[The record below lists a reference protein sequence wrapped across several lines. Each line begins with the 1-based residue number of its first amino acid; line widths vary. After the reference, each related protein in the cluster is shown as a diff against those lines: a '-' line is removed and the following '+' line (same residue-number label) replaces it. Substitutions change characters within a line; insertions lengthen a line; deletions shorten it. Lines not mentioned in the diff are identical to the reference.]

1 MPCKN
6 HSITEDGMF
15 TAIKNILDS
24 ANLSGEAYF
33 VAESQ
38 GQLNIYR
45 VALEPGAEQK
55 LTLSFSQSLERDVI
69 APNVGQNAL
78 PLVSSLLTRGKQVYE
93 YDHQVINHLPPA
105 LAKMAD
111 VLNFGVNNAPPDF
124 DFAQQNLSTVKGVIY
139 YLCDGQGAGVVVYQ
153 HKYPIALHKKTK
165 LSYFSANGRTLD
177 EVNHDSIDING
188 NVDFFYF
195 SGTYYALNISL
206 LERFYG
212 LEQVINNLAANATPH
227 IIALNILDT
236 TNHQNPLDI
245 FNDMHKN
252 RNFMRRLAITANSP
266 LLQNGTI
273 SIANIQTVIQ
283 NFPILGRN
291 IIINQ
296 AGLIE
301 LTSQKQKMYFIRLL
315 NNEASFS
322 ALNQEPFLA
331 VGKDSAA

>member
-1 MPCKN
+1 
-6 HSITEDGMF
+6 MF
-15 TAIKNILDS
+15 TAIDNILNS
-24 ANLSGEAYF
+24 TQLSGEDYF
-33 VAESQ
+33 VAEHQ
-38 GQLNIYR
+38 GQLDIFR

-55 LTLSFSQSLERDVI
+55 LTQSFSRSLKRDVVD
-69 APNVGQNAL
+69 PNTGQNTL
-78 PLVSSLLTRGKQVYE
+78 PLVSSLLSRDKQVHE
-93 YDHQVINHLPPA
+93 YDHQVINYLPPA

-111 VLNFGVNNAPPDF
+111 VLSFGVNNTPTDF
-124 DFAQQNLSTVKGVIY
+124 DFAQQNLSTVKGIVY
-139 YLCDGQGAGVVVYQ
+139 YLCDGQGNGVVVYQ

-177 EVNHDSIDING
+177 EVTHDSIDING

-195 SGTYYALNISL
+195 DNKYYALNINL
-206 LERFYG
+206 LERAYG

-227 IIALNILDT
+227 IIALNILDVS
-236 TNHQNPLDI
+236 NHPNPADI
-245 FNDMHKN
+245 FNDMHRN
-252 RNFMRRLAITANSP
+252 RNFMRRLATTANSP

-273 SIANIQTVIQ
+273 NIANIQTLIQ

-301 LTSQKQKMYFIRLL
+301 LSSKKQKLYFIRLL
-315 NNEASFS
+315 NNEASFT
-322 ALNQEPFLA
+322 ALNLEPFLA

>member
-1 MPCKN
+1 
-6 HSITEDGMF
+6 MF
-15 TAIKNILDS
+15 TAINSILNS
-24 ANLSGEAYF
+24 ANISGEAYF
-33 VAESQ
+33 VAEVQ
-38 GQLNIYR
+38 GQTKIFR

-55 LTLSFSQSLERDVI
+55 LTLSFSQSLRRDVI
-69 APNVGQNAL
+69 NPNAGQNSM
-78 PLVSSLLTRGKQVYE
+78 PLVSSLLTRDKQVHE

-111 VLNFGVNNAPPDF
+111 VFNFGVNNSPPDF
-124 DFAQQNLSTVKGVIY
+124 DFAQQNLSSVKGIIY

-188 NVDFFYF
+188 SVDFFYF
-195 SGTYYALNISL
+195 NNTYYALNISL
-206 LERFYG
+206 LERVYG

-227 IIALNILDT
+227 IIALNIVDVT
-236 TNHQNPLDI
+236 KFQSPLDI

-252 RNFMRRLAITANSP
+252 RNFMRRLATTANSP
-266 LLQNGTI
+266 LIQNGTI
-273 SIANIQTVIQ
+273 NIANIQTLIQ
-283 NFPILGRN
+283 KFPILGRN
-291 IIINQ
+291 IIFNQ
-296 AGLIE
+296 TGLIE
-301 LTSQKQKMYFIRLL
+301 LSSQKQKLYFIRLL
-315 NNEASFS
+315 NNEASFT

>member
-1 MPCKN
+1 
-6 HSITEDGMF
+6 MF
-15 TAIKNILDS
+15 TAIDNILNS
-24 ANLSGEAYF
+24 AQLSGEAYF
-33 VAESQ
+33 VAELQ
-38 GQLNIYR
+38 GQLDIFR

-55 LTLSFSQSLERDVI
+55 LTQSFSQSLKRDVVD
-69 APNVGQNAL
+69 PNTGQNAL
-78 PLVSSLLTRGKQVYE
+78 PLVSSLLSRDKQVHE

-111 VLNFGVNNAPPDF
+111 VLSFGVNNTPADF
-124 DFAQQNLSTVKGVIY
+124 DFAQQNLSTVKGIVY
-139 YLCDGQGAGVVVYQ
+139 YLCDGQGNGVVVYQ

-177 EVNHDSIDING
+177 EVTHDSIDING

-195 SGTYYALNISL
+195 NNKYYALNINL
-206 LERFYG
+206 LERAYG

-227 IIALNILDT
+227 IIALNILDVS
-236 TNHQNPLDI
+236 NHPNPADI
-245 FNDMHKN
+245 FNDMHRN
-252 RNFMRRLAITANSP
+252 RNFMRRLATTANSP
-266 LLQNGTI
+266 LIQNGTI
-273 SIANIQTVIQ
+273 NIATIQTLIQ

-301 LTSQKQKMYFIRLL
+301 LSSQKQKLYFIRLL
-315 NNEASFS
+315 NNEASFT
-322 ALNQEPFLA
+322 ALNREPFLA